1 MASVRKNIEKK
12 QAEAAEAETERKAT
26 EGDRA
31 KCEALE
37 KAVQVEENHLKGLK
51 AEMKSYQDRVK
62 AVEKEIELV
71 GGDSIQRKR
80 AEVKK
85 AADHYASTQKEINS
99 TKVKVRS
106 TRKAIV
112 QLGEENTRLQKEI
125 ADAEQAIAAAKAQF
139 EAIEKEAVNVLKA
152 FETAQKAQVEKEK
165 QMKAMAK
172 AYEAEKKKNVEQ
184 EGELSQLEEKASSLQ
199 QDLEETKAQ
208 EKVWVAKIETLRKK
222 TWENTKELEEE
233 EEEKEMEM
241 EKEKE
246 EEMEVEKEEEMEVE
260 KEKEMEVEKEEM
272 NPLKRVIPDVSD
284 ERLAQVDKSR
294 VERNIIR
301 LQAECENLKR
311 NVNLSTIAEWAR
323 VGVLTVGSVRRTRS
337 TARG

>member
-172 AYEAEKKKNVEQ
+172 AYEAEKKKNGNFIILQGKVDFAMPAMEYR
-184 EGELSQLEEKASSLQ
+184 ELHGAVL
-199 QDLEETKAQ
+199 AQ
-208 EKVWVAKIETLRKK
+208 RH
-222 TWENTKELEEE
+222 ND
-233 EEEKEMEM
+233 
-241 EKEKE
+241 
-246 EEMEVEKEEEMEVE
+246 
-260 KEKEMEVEKEEM
+260 
-272 NPLKRVIPDVSD
+272 VIPSKEQMTNVVTENKEIPESAMNDMVLGNICLKYTQSNSVGYALNGQMIGVGAGQQSRID
-284 ERLAQVDKSR
+284 CVKLAVC
-294 VERNIIR
+294 V
-301 LQAECENLKR
+301 KR
-311 NVNLSTIAEWAR
+311 WGND
-323 VGVLTVGSVRRTRS
+323 
-337 TARG
+337 